1 MRILFF
7 GRGVI
12 STQYAWAFE
21 QAGHTV
27 EFYVRKGRKETF
39 GSHIELEMW
48 DARRGKQLIK
58 ESFQEQPN
66 YYRLLLETP
75 LS

>member
-7 GRGVI
+7 GRGEI

-39 GSHIELEMW
+39 GSSIELEMW
-48 DARRGKQLIK
+48 DARREKTLIK
-58 ESFQEQPN
+58 ESWNVKLHEESFPIMI
-66 YYRLLLETP
+66 LLL
-75 LS
+75 